1 MIYLSALDYFL
12 MKLAKNLVITS
23 IAAISV
29 AAISAKP
36 APAALLKYDFK
47 ATTTLGENPGEYFGS
62 FSFDNSTL
70 TNVGI
75 EDIGVED
82 GLKVAFNYLG
92 NNYTEFDDDGYD
104 RFPIATFNNGNLLG
118 LSYLVPNQFLI
129 GSDENTPDIGGN
141 RFYSIQDIDG
151 ALSAIEIGTVTY
163 AKVPE
168 PLSLGGVAIAAT
180 LGSWLNR
187 KKKVS

>member
-1 MIYLSALDYFL
+1 

-29 AAISAKP
+29 AAIGVKP
-36 APAALLKYDFK
+36 AQAALLKYDFK
-47 ATTTLGENPGEYFGS
+47 ATTTLGKNPGEYFGS
-62 FSFDNSTL
+62 LSFDDSTL

-82 GLKVAFNYLG
+82 GLKLAFNYLG
-92 NNYTEFDDDGYD
+92 NNYTELDDDAYD
-104 RFPIATFNNGNLLG
+104 KFPIITFNNGNLLG
-118 LSYLVPNQFLI
+118 LSYLVSDQFLI

-151 ALSAIEIGTVTY
+151 AISAIAIGTVTY
-163 AKVPE
+163 TKVPE
-168 PLSLGGVAIAAT
+168 PLSLGGVAIVGT
-180 LGSWLNR
+180 LGLWLNR
-187 KKKVS
+187 KKKS